1 MLNQTKA
8 FLHSLALDYDDG
20 VEFTVNLIENEEI
33 HATGS
38 RQGNVLKC
46 IGVSAEDRGRG
57 YAAKIVTELVKNA
70 VQEGF
75 SHLFLFTKPKNSALF
90 GGLGFYPV
98 AATQDVLL
106 MENIRHGVQTFVEGL
121 ECPTKQGAI
130 GCIVANCNPFTN
142 GHLYL
147 VEAAA
152 HSCDLLHLFILSEDR
167 SMFPADVRL
176 ELAKRAV
183 AHLHNVVV
191 HPTGDYLISY
201 ATFPSYFIKDKTRVG
216 EINGALDLA
225 IFAQQFAKPLN
236 ITQRFVGTEPFS
248 PVTDSYN
255 RTMESYLPSQGINVV
270 VVPRLKKDGAAVSA
284 SRVRALLAQGK
295 LEEIRGLVPPVTYDY
310 LERLD
315 LHDMC

>member
-1 MLNQTKA
+1 
-8 FLHSLALDYDDG
+8 
-20 VEFTVNLIENEEI
+20 
-33 HATGS
+33 
-38 RQGNVLKC
+38 
-46 IGVSAEDRGRG
+46 
-57 YAAKIVTELVKNA
+57 
-70 VQEGF
+70 
-75 SHLFLFTKPKNSALF
+75 
-90 GGLGFYPV
+90 
-98 AATQDVLL
+98 
-106 MENIRHGVQTFVEGL
+106 
-121 ECPTKQGAI
+121 
-130 GCIVANCNPFTN
+130 
-142 GHLYL
+142 
-147 VEAAA
+147 
-152 HSCDLLHLFILSEDR
+152 
-167 SMFPADVRL
+167 
-176 ELAKRAV
+176 
-183 AHLHNVVV
+183 
-191 HPTGDYLISY
+191 
-201 ATFPSYFIKDKTRVG
+201 VG